1 MIHAEKRSFLYWI
14 PKDEKLKKL
23 WLSIIYPGQ
32 TLKQYCRV
40 CSEHFEGGKKTYPDW
55 GISYYLTIINYLFA
69 IIS

>member
-1 MIHAEKRSFLYWI
+1 MQRKEAFSIEYQKMKNLKNFDWVIH
-14 PKDEKLKKL
+14 
-23 WLSIIYPGQ
+23 PGQ

>member
-1 MIHAEKRSFLYWI
+1 MQRKEAFSIEYQKM
-14 PKDEKLKKL
+14 KNLKNFD
-23 WLSIIYPGQ
+23 WVIYPGQ

-55 GISYYLTIINYLFA
+55 VISYYLTIINYLFA